1 MTSLIG
7 RIEKRNDTNELIYK
21 TKRDLQTEKVHVWL
35 PGERWGERIV
45 RKFGMDMYKQL
56 YLKWIINKNL
66 RGYSTWNSVQCY
78 VAALDG
84 RDVWGRMDM
93 CICMDKSLRCSPEMI
108 TTSLIGYTPV
118 QDKK

>member
-1 MTSLIG
+1 MNLFIKQK
-7 RIEKRNDTNELIYK
+7 EIYRLRK
-21 TKRDLQTEKVHVWL
+21 YMSGCQ
-35 PGERWGERIV
+35 GERWGERIV

-93 CICMDKSLRCSPEMI
+93 CICMAKSLRCSPEMI